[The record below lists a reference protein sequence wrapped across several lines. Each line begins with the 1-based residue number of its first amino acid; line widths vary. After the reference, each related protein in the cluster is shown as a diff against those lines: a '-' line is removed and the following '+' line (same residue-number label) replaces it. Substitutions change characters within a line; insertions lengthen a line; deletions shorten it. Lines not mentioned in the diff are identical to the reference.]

1 VNPSLNQDRSS
12 TRAQPAS
19 LQDSALISIDVIQ
32 FGDYQCLDC
41 GKAAATLSAFRRQYA
56 KQIRFIYRHFP
67 QSFMHPLAAQAA
79 EAAECARAQGRFW
92 QMHELLMSNQHRLE
106 LRDLCDYADRAGLD
120 QLRFDTEMDEEVHLP
135 IVQGHIS
142 NAIAHHV
149 RGTPSFVVDGVLV
162 DTSNSLQPLFQATEH
177 AIIQQRRY
185 FVTPHY

>member
-1 VNPSLNQDRSS
+1 VNFGLNQDRSS
-12 TRAQPAS
+12 TRSQPTS
-19 LQDSALISIDVIQ
+19 LHDSAQVSIDVIQ

-41 GKAAATLSAFRRQYA
+41 GKAAVTLSAFRRQYA

-67 QSFMHPLAAQAA
+67 QTFMHPLAAQAA

-92 QMHELLMSNQHRLE
+92 QMHALLMSNQQRLE
-106 LRDLCDYADRAGLD
+106 LRDLCDYADQAGLE
-120 QLRFDTEMDEEVHLP
+120 QRRFDTDMDEEAHLAT
-135 IVQGHIS
+135 VQGHIS
-142 NAIAHHV
+142 SAIAYGV
-149 RGTPSFVVDGVLV
+149 RGTPAFVVDGVRV